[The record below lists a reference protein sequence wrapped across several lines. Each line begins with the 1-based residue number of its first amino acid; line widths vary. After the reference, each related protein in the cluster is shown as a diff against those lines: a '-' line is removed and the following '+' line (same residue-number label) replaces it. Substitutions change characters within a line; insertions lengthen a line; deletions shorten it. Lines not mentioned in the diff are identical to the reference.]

1 MKILGNEIKPGMIIE
16 HKNDLWSV
24 LKTQHVKP
32 GKGGAFNQVELKS
45 MKKGTKLNERFRS
58 SDTVERTIL
67 DDKKFNF
74 LYEDEKN
81 CHFMDQTNFEQIQ
94 VNKSL
99 LGEKS
104 KLLKENVE
112 VNVQFYDDQ
121 PLSVDLPSSVE
132 LKIESTE
139 AAIKGQTASSS
150 YKPATL
156 ENGIKIMVPPFINSD
171 DTIVLDTRTLEYKK
185 KLNKWN
191 FHQQT

>member
-16 HKNDLWSV
+16 HKDNLWSV

-45 MKKGTKLNERFRS
+45 IQKGTKLNERFRS
-58 SDTVERTIL
+58 SDTVERAVL
-67 DDKKFNF
+67 DEKKFSF
-74 LYEDEKN
+74 LYEDENN

-94 VNKSL
+94 INKKL
-99 LGEKS
+99 IGEKS
-104 KLLKENVE
+104 KLLKENME
-112 VNVQFYDDQ
+112 VNLQFHEDE

-132 LKIESTE
+132 LKIETTD

-156 ENGIKIMVPPFINSD
+156 ENGIKIMVPPFINAD
-171 DTIVLDTRTLEYKK
+171 DKIVLDTRTLEYVKK
-185 KLNKWN
+185 VK
-191 FHQQT
+191 

>member
-1 MKILGNEIKPGMIIE
+1 MKILGNEIRPGMIIE
-16 HKNDLWSV
+16 HKDDLWSV

-45 MKKGTKLNERFRS
+45 VKKGTKLNERFRS
-58 SDTVERTIL
+58 SDTIEKAIL

-94 VNKSL
+94 INKSL
-99 LGEKS
+99 LGEKN
-104 KLLKENVE
+104 KLLKENME
-112 VNVQFYDDQ
+112 VKVQFHEDQ
-121 PLSVDLPSSVE
+121 ALSIDLPSSVE
-132 LKIESTE
+132 LNIATTD

-171 DTIVLDTRTLEYKK
+171 DKIVLDTRTLEYIKK
-185 KLNKWN
+185 IK
-191 FHQQT
+191 

>member
-24 LKTQHVKP
+24 LKAQHVKP

-45 MKKGTKLNERFRS
+45 IKKETKLNERFRS
-58 SDTVERTIL
+58 SDTIERAIL

-81 CHFMDQTNFEQIQ
+81 CHFMDPVNFEQIEI
-94 VNKSL
+94 NKSL
-99 LGEKS
+99 LEERS
-104 KLLKENVE
+104 KLLKENME
-112 VNVQFYDDQ
+112 VSIQFYEDEAM
-121 PLSVDLPSSVE
+121 SVQLPNSVE
-132 LKIESTE
+132 LIIETTD

-156 ENGIKIMVPPFINSD
+156 ENGIKIMVPPFINSGD
-171 DTIVLDTRTLEYKK
+171 KISLDTRTLEYIKK
-185 KLNKWN
+185 IK
-191 FHQQT
+191 

>member
-1 MKILGNEIKPGMIIE
+1 MKILGNEIKPGMVIE

-45 MKKGTKLNERFRS
+45 IKKGTKLNERFRS
-58 SDTVERTIL
+58 SDTVERAIL

-74 LYEDEKN
+74 LYEDEKS
-81 CHFMDQTNFEQIQ
+81 CHFMDQVNFEQIQ
-94 VNKSL
+94 INKSL

-104 KLLKENVE
+104 KLLKENME
-112 VNVQFYDDQ
+112 VNVQFYEEQ
-121 PLSVDLPSSVE
+121 ALSVDLPSSVE
-132 LKIESTE
+132 LKIESTD

-156 ENGIKIMVPPFINSD
+156 ENGIKIMVPPFINSED
-171 DTIVLDTRTLEYKK
+171 KIILDTRTLEYIKK
-185 KLNKWN
+185 VK
-191 FHQQT
+191 